1 MLFARTARF
10 SFRTI
15 GSTLLLGSGFAF
27 AADPVP
33 ASPSPAVAPSTPAP
47 AAAVSGTSDSKPA
60 SPAAPVTPAAG
71 TTPAPAAKSAAAPAA
86 VVVRDESFL
95 TQEEQAIVDLTNNER
110 ARYGLPAFTP
120 TPALMRI
127 AREQSQLM
135 ATYRTMSHAVGG
147 RHLTHRLQQAG
158 YPTYAVAENCAQGQ
172 WSPQAAVQTWMASAG
187 HRTNML
193 NGGYRD
199 IGVAMV
205 WGSDGRP
212 YYTQVFSVAVG
223 TPVVT
228 QVVKT
233 TTTTTT
239 PVGTKTVNPAPAPV
253 APAPTVVPASATSP
267 AQAGSGVVPASG
279 TAPAK

>member
-33 ASPSPAVAPSTPAP
+33 ASPSPAPAPSTTAP
-47 AAAVSGTSDSKPA
+47 AAAASGTPDSKPA
-60 SPAAPVTPAAG
+60 APAAPVTPAAG
-71 TTPAPAAKSAAAPAA
+71 TTPAPAAKPAAAP
-86 VVVRDESFL
+86 VVVRQENLL
-95 TQEEQAIVDLTNNER
+95 TQEEQSIVDLTNNER

-135 ATYRTMSHAVGG
+135 ATYRVMSHAVGG

-158 YPTYAVAENCAQGQ
+158 YPTYTVAENCAQGQ
-172 WSPQAAVQTWMASAG
+172 GSPQAAVQTWMASAG
-187 HRTNML
+187 HRNNLL
-193 NGGYRD
+193 NRGYSE

-212 YYTQVFSVAVG
+212 YYTQVFSVPVG
-223 TPVVT
+223 IPVVVT
-228 QVVKT
+228 RTVT
-233 TTTTTT
+233 ST
-239 PVGTKTVNPAPAPV
+239 PVGTQTVNPAPAPV
-253 APAPTVVPASATSP
+253 APAPAVVPASGTSP
-267 AQAGSGVVPASG
+267 AQSGSGVVPASG
-279 TAPAK
+279 TTPAK